1 MTERSDS
8 SVGYG
13 LAGKIRRVCMAPLNR
28 IPHTES
34 KQYREIRSEI
44 GVVFPMS
51 LKSKMLLTVGTL
63 LISMLAAPAV
73 YVRRDSIRAIEGTG
87 ALPETMSLWA
97 GVVILLGNLNTF
109 FVGVYMLKYVRER
122 ADGASPARDRI
133 TKQLRVE
140 DFVMWFQVWGTLA
153 VLVPLVLLVV
163 GALLPNGPEQLHD
176 AGITVYRPFEQVA
189 LDMRL
194 VSGVSGGLLG
204 VVLTALWWF
213 VRP

>member
-1 MTERSDS
+1 
-8 SVGYG
+8 
-13 LAGKIRRVCMAPLNR
+13 MAPVNR

-34 KQYREIRSEI
+34 KQYREIRSDI
-44 GVVFPMS
+44 GVVFPIS
-51 LKSKMLLTVGTL
+51 LKSKMLLTLGTL

-87 ALPETMSLWA
+87 ALPETLSLWA
-97 GVVILLGNLNTF
+97 GFIILLGNLNTF

-122 ADGASPARDRI
+122 TDGTSLSREKI
-133 TKQLRVE
+133 TKQLRIE

-153 VLVPLVLLVV
+153 VLAPLVLLVV
-163 GALLPNGPEQLHD
+163 GAVLPSGPEQLHD
-176 AGITVYRPFEQVA
+176 AGITVYRPLEQVT

-204 VVLTALWWF
+204 VIFAALWWS

>member
-1 MTERSDS
+1 MAERSDS
-8 SVGYG
+8 GVDSG
-13 LAGKIRRVCMAPLNR
+13 LAGRIRRACMAPVNR
-28 IPHTES
+28 IPHTEG
-34 KQYREIRSEI
+34 KQYREIRSDI
-44 GVVFPMS
+44 GVVFPIS
-51 LKSKMLLTVGTL
+51 LKSKMLLTLGTL

-87 ALPETMSLWA
+87 ALPETLSLWA
-97 GVVILLGNLNTF
+97 GFIILLGNLNTF

-122 ADGASPARDRI
+122 ADGTSLSREKI
-133 TKQLRVE
+133 TKQLRIE

-153 VLVPLVLLVV
+153 VLAPLVLLVV
-163 GALLPNGPEQLHD
+163 GAVLPSGPEQLHD
-176 AGITVYRPFEQVA
+176 AGITVYRPLEQVT

-204 VVLTALWWF
+204 VIFAALWWS